1 MVDPPQTMIRRNW
14 RAVLV
19 AGAAAAVVLGSLCI
33 FTVDASQYA
42 VVTEFGKPIQVI
54 TDPGLRLKA
63 PYQSVHTFD
72 RRLFTYG
79 RPASEFLTLEK
90 IPVVA
95 SSTIIWRIAEPRRFF
110 ETVFDRIGAESRLG
124 DILFAELGA
133 ALGQSPLA
141 SFVTLDPG
149 AYRADAVLVEVSRRC
164 REAALRDYGIAIV
177 DVQLQ
182 NLDFPKQNRDRLY
195 ARMRSERGR
204 ISMRY
209 RAEGEEVGLN
219 TRAVSEEEKARILS
233 RAIETSQRY
242 RGEGEAEAARIYAE
256 ALSADPE
263 FYRFLRT
270 MEASRTF
277 IQKGTTMVLPADSE
291 LFGLL
296 FDSDYYSHP
305 AAPRSARWNGINT
318 TREGNVQ
325 P

>member
-1 MVDPPQTMIRRNW
+1 MIRRHW

-19 AGAAAAVVLGSLCI
+19 VGAAAAVVLGSLCL
-33 FTVDASQYA
+33 FTVDAAQYV
-42 VVTEFGKPIQVI
+42 VVTEFGKPVQVI
-54 TDPGLRLKA
+54 TKPGLRLKP

-79 RPASEFLTLEK
+79 RPASEFLSLEK
-90 IPVVA
+90 TPVVA

-133 ALGQSPLA
+133 AIGQSPLA

-149 AYRADAVLVEVSRRC
+149 AYRADAVLAEVSRKC
-164 REAALRDYGIAIV
+164 REAALRDYGIAVV

-209 RAEGEEVGLN
+209 RSEGEEVGLN

-242 RGEGEAEAARIYAE
+242 RGEGEGEAARIYAE
-256 ALSADPE
+256 ALSADPA

-270 MEASRTF
+270 MEASRAF

-291 LFGLL
+291 LFGVL
-296 FDSDYYSHP
+296 FDGDYYSHA
-305 AAPRSARWNGINT
+305 AAPRSAAWNGIHT
-318 TREGNVQ
+318 TQEGNVQ

>member
-1 MVDPPQTMIRRNW
+1 LTKRLRR
-14 RAVLV
+14 AALI
-19 AGAAAAVVLGSLCI
+19 AAAVAAIVVGSQCP
-33 FTVDASQYA
+33 FTVDAAQYV
-42 VVTEFGKPIQVI
+42 VVTEFGKPVQVI
-54 TDPGLRLKA
+54 TDPGLRFKL
-63 PYQSVHTFD
+63 PYQSIHTFD

-79 RPASEFLTLEK
+79 RPASEFLSLEK
-90 IPVVA
+90 TPVVA
-95 SSTIIWRIAEPRRFF
+95 SSTIIWRIADPRRFF
-110 ETVFDRIGAESRLG
+110 ETVFDRAGAESRLG

-133 ALGQSPLA
+133 AIGQSPLT
-141 SFVTLDPG
+141 SFVTLDPA
-149 AYRADAVLVEVSRRC
+149 AYRADAVLAEVSRKC
-164 REAALRDYGIAIV
+164 REAALRDYGIAVV

-209 RAEGEEVGLN
+209 RSEGEEVGLN

-242 RGEGEAEAARIYAE
+242 RGEGEGEAARIYAE
-256 ALSADPE
+256 ALSADPA

-270 MEASRTF
+270 MEASRAF

-291 LFGLL
+291 LFGVL
-296 FDSDYYSHP
+296 FDSDYYNHA
-305 AAPRSARWNGINT
+305 AAPRSAAWNGIHA
-318 TREGNVQ
+318 RQEGNAQ